1 MGLFLKILTSCVSA
15 NDYGHCYL
23 DALRAPAFRADF
35 ADARNR
41 ALYLSHSMISEL
53 VKEMPEPPKL
63 HGAPA

>member
-1 MGLFLKILTSCVSA
+1 
-15 NDYGHCYL
+15 L